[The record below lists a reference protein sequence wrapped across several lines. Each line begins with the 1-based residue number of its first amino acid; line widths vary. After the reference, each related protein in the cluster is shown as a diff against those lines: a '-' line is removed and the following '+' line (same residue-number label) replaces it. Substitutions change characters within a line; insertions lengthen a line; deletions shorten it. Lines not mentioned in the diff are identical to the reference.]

1 MADASSNLQQSSEA
15 AVRPLE
21 NLGRLDQLQAA
32 TGGLVMQSGAAFFAR
47 GIVANAVTAPSTPS
61 GSRWASLSSSSFEA
75 KHSSTLSV
83 LSAAAASL
91 KDKTQQVAQQQKR
104 ALTVFQQK
112 GGIVSW
118 LHGEMEETD
127 ERSTTGRPATEC
139 STPTNFAESGGLCTP
154 PSPCSPSESTMPKTV
169 ERRRSLPNIG
179 PGSLLDNWIDKVA
192 AIAQPTSPPLSPQPT
207 KTLRPTVA
215 TSSGTKSPEA
225 PSSPEIVRLRAAS
238 DLPASPNTATR
249 VCALENSHSEPLI
262 VASRPRFSI
271 DEVLSDEWSCT
282 VLWAYL
288 FSSATGRDQHHHR
301 LSFLI
306 EATFQITP
314 LYRKIAASGES
325 TLDTENDFKMLVT
338 RLKRLHS
345 RFLVHNGGVPAASS
359 GTIHAKNLLSVA
371 VHTLTT
377 RRLNN
382 SELATDVQVE
392 NTISALFQLAR
403 EVEKEFRVIGTRSY
417 ANFAD
422 SSLYRDFIAHRSGIE
437 SITALLRAARIPF
450 YQQPSV
456 MDPISLDT
464 LASQDPS
471 AVFSRANCQV
481 FVIAAQLDGS
491 IKFTDISP
499 AESTNSPPPAQLQPF
514 LNPSGIIFP
523 SSKPLAFNFTAGTG
537 ANLVY
542 GAVLWLPVDQNS
554 MLGTDETPSGLCI
567 ASKFPLVDSLRHFL
581 SAMWKQI
588 SGNVDTKDPD
598 RILLG
603 PSQVL
608 NASLA
613 MGSHFLSLHCDD
625 LQKNDPLP
633 TLDFHLDDLFD
644 SLSLMNVLR
653 LFAFALLEKKIILV
667 ASSYTILFSVG
678 EALQSLLYP
687 LVWSHV
693 YVPVLPLTLKDCLH
707 CPTPFIFGLHD
718 SYVRRSDMPR
728 PSNDLV
734 VVSLDRD
741 SLTGGGEVVLPPGRY
756 SMMRE
761 ELFRLC
767 KPRWFSRDTVDQFEA
782 PSSDF
787 PATSIRRVFTK
798 HLREILTSLEPCVN
812 RFELNGQ
819 RVSVVDN
826 ANASQW
832 PAEASRF
839 CSAMLHTQAVSTYL
853 TSPRSD
859 EQEKI
864 NRIFV

>member
-1 MADASSNLQQSSEA
+1 
-15 AVRPLE
+15 
-21 NLGRLDQLQAA
+21 
-32 TGGLVMQSGAAFFAR
+32 
-47 GIVANAVTAPSTPS
+47 
-61 GSRWASLSSSSFEA
+61 
-75 KHSSTLSV
+75 
-83 LSAAAASL
+83 
-91 KDKTQQVAQQQKR
+91 
-104 ALTVFQQK
+104 
-112 GGIVSW
+112 
-118 LHGEMEETD
+118 
-127 ERSTTGRPATEC
+127 
-139 STPTNFAESGGLCTP
+139 
-154 PSPCSPSESTMPKTV
+154 
-169 ERRRSLPNIG
+169 
-179 PGSLLDNWIDKVA
+179 
-192 AIAQPTSPPLSPQPT
+192 
-207 KTLRPTVA
+207 
-215 TSSGTKSPEA
+215 
-225 PSSPEIVRLRAAS
+225 
-238 DLPASPNTATR
+238 
-249 VCALENSHSEPLI
+249 
-262 VASRPRFSI
+262 
-271 DEVLSDEWSCT
+271 
-282 VLWAYL
+282 
-288 FSSATGRDQHHHR
+288 
-301 LSFLI
+301 
-306 EATFQITP
+306 
-314 LYRKIAASGES
+314 
-325 TLDTENDFKMLVT
+325 MLVT
-338 RLKRLHS
+338 RLKRLQS

-377 RRLNN
+377 RRLSN

-481 FVIAAQLDGS
+481 FVLAAQLDGS

-514 LNPSGIIFP
+514 LNPSENIFP

-542 GAVLWLPVDQNS
+542 GAVMWLPVDHSS

-567 ASKFPLVDSLRHFL
+567 VSKFHLVDSLRHFL

-588 SGNVDTKDPD
+588 SGNE
-598 RILLG
+598 
-603 PSQVL
+603 
-608 NASLA
+608 
-613 MGSHFLSLHCDD
+613 
-625 LQKNDPLP
+625 NDPLP
-633 TLDFHLDDLFD
+633 TLDFRLDDLFD

-693 YVPVLPLTLKDCLH
+693 YVPVLPLALKDCLH